1 MTPRHPRDGDPLDR
15 EVDEALALANE
26 SPPAPERPA
35 PSGQEEHWADVAL
48 DLANGRPD
56 PPVPERSR
64 GESGDPTGTDW
75 VETALDLAHGRSG
88 KQRKSRDP
96 AGGEMAGGDGAG
108 RDRAGRDRAGRDRA
122 GRDKTGRDKTGA
134 DRPGGTGSLDD
145 DVSMWRASL
154 GQPTSGGTSARNT
167 RSRGPA
173 PQAPRPKRTPG
184 APGSH
189 PHPHPH
195 PQRTPSTPGTPA
207 SHPHA
212 HSPMTEPHHSPT
224 PWPDARAIAARA
236 AVKEAAHTAPVMLP
250 LSEALGQ
257 VLAAPLAALTDLPP
271 FDTSAMDGW
280 ALSGPGPWRLPTDE
294 ENQGHGILAGHGEA
308 APLPDGHAVR
318 IATGARVPP
327 GATAVL
333 RSEYGTDAGDGWLHA
348 SPAHPVVLGQDI
360 RTRGQ
365 ECRSGDQLLPA
376 GTLVTPAVLGLAAA
390 AGYDELPTVRRP
402 RVEVLVLGDEL
413 LTEGLPYDG
422 RIRDAL
428 GPMVGPWLRA
438 LGAELS
444 GTRRLADEADAVYA
458 AVAESSADVVVTT
471 GGTAA
476 GPLDHVHPTLRRLG
490 AELLVDGVAVR
501 PGHPMLLA
509 RLAPVG
515 PEREGSGPEDAEP
528 GSPEPGGPGPGS
540 PGRGSPAPGSP
551 GPGSREPGS
560 SGSGSREPGSP
571 GRGSPGPR
579 KPEPGNS
586 GPARPESS
594 GNAESPRGA
603 EGRRSPSGPARHLVG
618 LPGNPLAAVSGLLT
632 LAEPLLR
639 TLTGRPAPAP
649 GPAPLAEAVQ
659 GHPRDTRL
667 VPVAFRQD
675 MAVPL
680 RFNGPA
686 MLRGIAV
693 ADGLAVIPPGG
704 AKRGAEVEVLDLPWS
719 ASATGQAT
727 DTDPAADRSA
737 GRPAGGAA
745 DRSADRAADRQGGRA
760 ADRQGGRAT
769 GRVTDRRAT
778 GRVTGR
784 HATGREDDEDISPQE
799 GPA

>member
-1 MTPRHPRDGDPLDR
+1 M
-15 EVDEALALANE
+15 
-26 SPPAPERPA
+26 
-35 PSGQEEHWADVAL
+35 
-48 DLANGRPD
+48 ANGRPD
-56 PPVPERSR
+56 RPAPERGRDNSAD
-64 GESGDPTGTDW
+64 STGTDW
-75 VETALDLAHGRSG
+75 AETALDLAHERSG
-88 KQRKSRDP
+88 KRRESREETGEDG
-96 AGGEMAGGDGAG
+96 AGGEGILD
-108 RDRAGRDRAGRDRA
+108 
-122 GRDKTGRDKTGA
+122 A
-134 DRPGGTGSLDD
+134 DVYVWRQFLGNSTSEGTGSK
-145 DVSMWRASL
+145 
-154 GQPTSGGTSARNT
+154 NT
-167 RSRGPA
+167 RSRAPGPQTPA
-173 PQAPRPKRTPG
+173 PHPKRTPA
-184 APGSH
+184 APTSH
-189 PHPHPH
+189 PHPL
-195 PQRTPSTPGTPA
+195 
-207 SHPHA
+207 
-212 HSPMTEPHHSPT
+212 MDEPHHSAT
-224 PWPDARAIAARA
+224 SWPDARAIAARA
-236 AVKEAAHTAPVMLP
+236 AVKEAAHAAPVMRP

-280 ALSGPGPWRLPTDE
+280 ALAGPGPWRLPTDE
-294 ENQGHGILAGHGEA
+294 KDQDHGILAGHGEA
-308 APLPDGHAVR
+308 AALPDGHAVR

-333 RSEYGTDAGDGWLHA
+333 RSEYGTAAGDGWLHA
-348 SPAHPVVLGQDI
+348 SAAHPVVLGQDI

-413 LTEGLPYDG
+413 LTEGLPHDG

-438 LGAELS
+438 LGAEVT
-444 GTRRLADEADAVYA
+444 GTRRLADEADAVCA

-476 GPLDHVHPTLRRLG
+476 GPVDHVHPTLRRLG

-509 RLAPVG
+509 RLAPESRENRENRESRENPESPQNPEG
-515 PEREGSGPEDAEP
+515 PDNPEKSET
-528 GSPEPGGPGPGS
+528 PGPQT
-540 PGRGSPAPGSP
+540 R
-551 GPGSREPGS
+551 
-560 SGSGSREPGSP
+560 
-571 GRGSPGPR
+571 
-579 KPEPGNS
+579 
-586 GPARPESS
+586 
-594 GNAESPRGA
+594 
-603 EGRRSPSGPARHLVG
+603 PARHLVG

-667 VPVAFRQD
+667 VPVTFRQD
-675 MAVPL
+675 AAVPL

-704 AKRGAEVEVLDLPWS
+704 AKRGTEVEVLDLPWS
-719 ASATGQAT
+719 AIATEQLSY
-727 DTDPAADRSA
+727 AD
-737 GRPAGGAA
+737 
-745 DRSADRAADRQGGRA
+745 Q
-760 ADRQGGRAT
+760 T
-769 GRVTDRRAT
+769 
-778 GRVTGR
+778 R
-784 HATGREDDEDISPQE
+784 HADQAHRTPQAGHRTPQAGHRTSQASHRKDTAAGHGDGEDISPEE